1 MKMHRLPTHQPAH
14 QAKHRFIGLLF
25 ALLLA
30 SAALPV
36 RAQDAGH
43 GPLLVVPEAKGHRL
57 VLVDPRAKAVVGAI
71 AVPGWPH
78 EVAFSAD
85 GRTAYTPSYSD
96 AIVGMPGED
105 GRSIDVIDMT
115 TRKLAKSWDLGQP
128 LRPHKVLV
136 AKDGSLLVSAELA
149 QAVAIVDTRSGR
161 IATRIPT
168 GAEQTHML
176 EPTPDGRKLYTAN
189 LGAGSV
195 SVIDLKSR
203 KLAKVIA
210 VSDLVQRIALSHDGR
225 RLFVGNGLARRIAVI
240 DTASDA
246 VVRDIP
252 VAGFPFALHPT
263 SDGKFL
269 LVGEDEAPLRQ
280 GGGAKGLLEAIDLA
294 AGTVAH
300 RFEVDRMPHGIAVV
314 GDEAF
319 IACWASRNL
328 DVLNLK
334 TWTLE
339 APIADVA
346 QGDGIAVWRG
356 LR

>member
-1 MKMHRLPTHQPAH
+1 MKTGFRSTVLA
-14 QAKHRFIGLLF
+14 L

-30 SAALPV
+30 SAAL
-36 RAQDAGH
+36 RAHDEGD
-43 GPLLVVPEAKGHRL
+43 GPLLVIPEAKGHRL
-57 VLVDPRAKAVVGAI
+57 VLVDPHAKAVVGSI

-85 GRTAYTPSYSD
+85 GRTAYAPSYSD
-96 AIVGMPGED
+96 AIVGMPGQD
-105 GRSIDVIDMT
+105 GRSIDVIDMA
-115 TRKLAKSWDLGQP
+115 TRKLAKSWDLGRP

-149 QAVAIVDTRSGR
+149 RSVAIVDTRSGR
-161 IATRIPT
+161 IAARIPT

-195 SVIDLKSR
+195 SVIDLESR

-225 RLFVGNGLARRIAVI
+225 HLFVGNGLARSIAVI
-240 DTASDA
+240 DTAGDA
-246 VVRDIP
+246 VVGEIP
-252 VAGFPFALHPT
+252 VAGFPFALFPT
-263 SDGKFL
+263 ADGKFL

-280 GGGAKGLLEAIDLA
+280 GGGAKGLLEAIDIA
-294 AGTVAH
+294 TGTVAH

-319 IACWASRNL
+319 IACWVSRNV

-339 APIADVA
+339 VPIADVA